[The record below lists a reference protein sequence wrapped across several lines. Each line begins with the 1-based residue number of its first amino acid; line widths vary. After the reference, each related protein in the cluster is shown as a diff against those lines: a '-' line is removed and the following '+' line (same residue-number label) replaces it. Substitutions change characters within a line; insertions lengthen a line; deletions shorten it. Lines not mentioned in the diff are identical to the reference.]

1 MTGLAERRE
10 TGERH
15 MAYSEGT
22 KFAAICASIALAV
35 FAGGCAAQTT
45 GAGSGASE
53 PAAAV
58 SPSQLTGTWRGEVW
72 PVGTDSTSVLNSD
85 AVLEIKDDATYRLV
99 STRRGTATNDS
110 GVVVRD
116 GNVVILR
123 SSAGQPMRL
132 ARNGDKLYG
141 VVTSSGRAMNIMME
155 RTR

>member
-1 MTGLAERRE
+1 
-10 TGERH
+10 
-15 MAYSEGT
+15 MAYREVA
-22 KFAAICASIALAV
+22 KFGAICVSIALAA
-35 FAGGCAAQTT
+35 FAGGCAGQTP
-45 GAGSGASE
+45 GMGSSASE

-58 SPSQLTGTWRGEVW
+58 NPSELTGTWRGEVW

-116 GNVVILR
+116 GSAVVLR
-123 SSAGQPMRL
+123 SSTGQPMRL
-132 ARNGDKLYG
+132 VRNGDKLYG

-155 RTR
+155 RAR

>member
-1 MTGLAERRE
+1 
-10 TGERH
+10 
-15 MAYSEGT
+15 MAYREVA
-22 KFAAICASIALAV
+22 KFAAICVSIALAV
-35 FAGGCAAQTT
+35 FAGGCAGQTP
-45 GAGSGASE
+45 GVGSSASE

-58 SPSQLTGTWRGEVW
+58 NPTELTGTWRGEVW

-116 GNVVILR
+116 GSVVVLR
-123 SSAGQPMRL
+123 SSTGQAMRL
-132 ARNGDKLYG
+132 VRNGDKLYG

-155 RTR
+155 RAR